1 MGVTLQNL
9 IDAAQSA
16 SDGTAAKD
24 AVAVLLA
31 ENASSPDVDVVALA
45 TEAVAA
51 FNDLHSAGAD
61 SDDALAAVEALA
73 DVIDGVAIEQ
83 ARLDQ
88 SAQEHRDRLDTLAER
103 VKAATGAEDAADGEG
118 GDAATSDADATGATG
133 EADTGSD
140 ADTTADTGA
149 VDVGAADASAAPVE
163 AVAASANRPV
173 RRVRLADL
181 PRKEVVTTQTA
192 PRLSITAA
200 ADVAGFATG
209 QRLASTTELARAAN
223 ARMGAFATGVEGI
236 VQRAGIAQ
244 IRIPFQ
250 DDLVADGT
258 RDQEVIDHA
267 ADAGRLEGGSLVAA
281 GGWCAPSE
289 TLYELGGILADA
301 NVGLIDVP
309 EVQAKRGG
317 LRFTEGP
324 DYTAIYNATGFMQTE
339 AQAIAGDGFTKPT
352 GETVAGTE
360 KPFYRVPCPEFAEKR
375 AETAGLGI
383 VAGILQ
389 NDAYPEVTAEV
400 VEHALIAHS
409 HKVNARTIKR
419 MVDES
424 GTAISLSLGASA
436 STSVLNA
443 LDIQIVDYRYLNRAP
458 ESLTLEV
465 KAPMWLKAVFRA
477 DLAQRS
483 GLTPDEGYK
492 ISDQQIDSWFAA
504 RNAKPQ
510 WVYDWQDAF
519 TGVASGFGGATAITS
534 WPDTVDLLIYAA
546 GTFVRARGEV
556 INLEGIYDSTN
567 LEVNDFHRLF
577 VEEKLLVIKRR
588 WKARLLRVPLA
599 LNGATGIAREL
610 DGDGKIVPVT
620 P

>member
-1 MGVTLQNL
+1 MGVTLQDL
-9 IDAAQSA
+9 INAAQSPAEGADAKAAVATLLADNA
-16 SDGTAAKD
+16 SDA
-24 AVAVLLA
+24 
-31 ENASSPDVDVVALA
+31 NVDVVALA
-45 TEAVAA
+45 SEAVST
-51 FNDLHSAGAD
+51 FNDLHAAGAD
-61 SDDALAAVEALA
+61 SEDALAAIEALA
-73 DVIDGVAIEQ
+73 DVIDGIAVEQ
-83 ARLDQ
+83 GRRDQ
-88 SAQEHRDRLDTLAER
+88 AAAEHQDRLASLAER
-103 VKAATGAEDAADGEG
+103 VKAATGAENSSDNEDGDG
-118 GDAATSDADATGATG
+118 GDGDATGASG
-133 EADTGSD
+133 EAESGD
-140 ADTTADTGA
+140 AGAAADAGTADSGA
-149 VDVGAADASAAPVE
+149 TDASAAPVE

-192 PRLSITAA
+192 PTLSITAA
-200 ADVAGFATG
+200 ADVAGFAAGQRIVDTG
-209 QRLASTTELARAAN
+209 QLARAAN
-223 ARMGAFATGVEGI
+223 ARMGAFPTGAPNVMM
-236 VQRAGIAQ
+236 RAGIAQ
-244 IRIPFQ
+244 IHIPFQ

-267 ADAGRLEGGSLVAA
+267 ADASRLKGGSLVAA
-281 GGWCAPSE
+281 GGWCSPSE
-289 TLYELGGILADA
+289 TLFDLGGILADA
-301 NVGLIDVP
+301 NAGLVDVA

-360 KPFYRVPCPEFAEKR
+360 KPFYRVPCPEFSEKR

-389 NDAYPEVTAEV
+389 NDAYPEMTAEV
-400 VEHALIAHS
+400 VEHALIAHA

-424 GTAISLSLGASA
+424 GAAISLSLGASA

-504 RNAKPQ
+504 RNAKAQ

-519 TGVASGFGGATAITS
+519 TGVANGFGGASAITS

-567 LEVNDFHRLF
+567 LKANDFHRLF

-610 DGDGKIVPVT
+610 DGDGKIVPAT

>member
-1 MGVTLQNL
+1 MGVTLQDL
-9 IDAAQSA
+9 INAAQSPAEGSDAKAAVATLLADNA
-16 SDGTAAKD
+16 SDA
-24 AVAVLLA
+24 
-31 ENASSPDVDVVALA
+31 NVDVAALA
-45 TEAVAA
+45 SEAVST
-51 FNDLHSAGAD
+51 FNDLHAAGAD
-61 SDDALAAVEALA
+61 SEDALAAIEALA
-73 DVIDGVAIEQ
+73 DVIDGIAVEQ
-83 ARLDQ
+83 GRRDQ
-88 SAQEHRDRLDTLAER
+88 AAAEHQDRLASLAER
-103 VKAATGAEDAADGEG
+103 VKAATGAETSSDEDGDG
-118 GDAATSDADATGATG
+118 GDADATGASG
-133 EADTGSD
+133 EADAGDGGASAD
-140 ADTTADTGA
+140 AGAADTGA
-149 VDVGAADASAAPVE
+149 TDASAAPVE

-192 PRLSITAA
+192 PTLSITAA
-200 ADVAGFATG
+200 ADVAGFAAGQRIVDTG
-209 QRLASTTELARAAN
+209 QLARAAN
-223 ARMGAFATGVEGI
+223 ARMGAFPTGAPNVMM
-236 VQRAGIAQ
+236 RAGIAQ
-244 IRIPFQ
+244 IHIPFQ

-258 RDQEVIDHA
+258 RDQEVIDYA
-267 ADAGRLEGGSLVAA
+267 ADTSRLKGGSLVAA
-281 GGWCAPSE
+281 GGWCSPSE
-289 TLYELGGILADA
+289 TLFELGGILADA
-301 NVGLIDVP
+301 NAGLVDVA

-389 NDAYPEVTAEV
+389 NDAYPEMTAEV
-400 VEHALIAHS
+400 VEHALIAHA

-424 GTAISLSLGASA
+424 GAAISLSLGASA

-504 RNAKPQ
+504 RNAKAQ

-519 TGVASGFGGATAITS
+519 TGVANGFGGATAITS

-567 LEVNDFHRLF
+567 LKVNDFHRLF

-610 DGDGKIVPVT
+610 DGDGKIVPAT

>member
-1 MGVTLQNL
+1 MGVTLQDL
-9 IDAAQSA
+9 INAAQSPA
-16 SDGTAAKD
+16 EGSDAKA
-24 AVAVLLA
+24 AVAALLA
-31 ENASSPDVDVVALA
+31 EKAADAEVDVAALA
-45 TEAVAA
+45 TEAVST
-51 FNDLHSAGAD
+51 FNDLHAAGAD
-61 SDDALAAVEALA
+61 SEDTLAAIEALA
-73 DVIDGVAIEQ
+73 DVIDGIGVEQGRRDQVA
-83 ARLDQ
+83 A
-88 SAQEHRDRLDTLAER
+88 EHQDRLESLAAR
-103 VKAATGAEDAADGEG
+103 VKAATGSEESPEGEG
-118 GDAATSDADATGATG
+118 SDNTEGSGDGGTDTGDAST
-133 EADTGSD
+133 DTGTES
-140 ADTTADTGA
+140 AAETTAGET
-149 VDVGAADASAAPVE
+149 APAPE

-181 PRKEVVTTQTA
+181 PRKEVVTPQT
-192 PRLSITAA
+192 PTLSITAA
-200 ADVAGFATG
+200 ADVAGFAAG
-209 QRLASTTELARAAN
+209 QRITDTAQLARAAN
-223 ARMGAFATGVEGI
+223 ARMGAFPTGAPNVMM
-236 VQRAGIAQ
+236 RAGIAQ
-244 IRIPFQ
+244 IHIPFQ

-267 ADAGRLEGGSLVAA
+267 ADASRLEGGSLVAA

-289 TLYELGGILADA
+289 TLYDLGGILADA
-301 NVGLIDVP
+301 NAGLVSLP

-339 AQAIAGDGFTKPT
+339 AQAIAGSGFTKPT
-352 GETVAGTE
+352 GEAVAGTE
-360 KPFYRVPCPEFAEKR
+360 KPFYRVPCPNFDEKR

-389 NDAYPEVTAEV
+389 NDAYPEMTAEI

-424 GTAISLSLGASA
+424 GTAISLNLGASA
-436 STSVLNA
+436 SVSVLNA
-443 LDIQIVDYRYLNRAP
+443 LDIQIVDYRYLNRTP
-458 ESLTLEV
+458 ETMTLEV
-465 KAPMWLKAVFRA
+465 LAPIFLKAVFRS
-477 DLAQRS
+477 DLAQRN
-483 GLTPDEGYK
+483 GLTPDEAYK

-504 RNAKPQ
+504 RNAKAQ

-519 TGVASGFGGATAITS
+519 TGVTNGFGGATAITS

-567 LEVNDFHRLF
+567 LKVNDFHRLF

-610 DGDGKIVPVT
+610 DGDGKIVPPT

>member
-1 MGVTLQNL
+1 MGVTLQDL
-9 IDAAQSA
+9 INAAQSPA
-16 SDGTAAKD
+16 EGSDAK
-24 AVAVLLA
+24 A
-31 ENASSPDVDVVALA
+31 
-45 TEAVAA
+45 AVAA
-51 FNDLHSAGAD
+51 VLADNAADAEFDVAALANEAVSTFNELHAAGAD
-61 SDDALAAVEALA
+61 SDDALAAIEALA
-73 DVIDGVAIEQ
+73 DVIDGISVEQ
-83 ARLDQ
+83 GRRDQ
-88 SAQEHRDRLDTLAER
+88 AAAEHQDRLASLAER
-103 VKAATGAEDAADGEG
+103 VKAATGAENSSDEVGDGG
-118 GDAATSDADATGATG
+118 DADATSASGEAGAGDAGAT
-133 EADTGSD
+133 AD
-140 ADTTADTGA
+140 AGA
-149 VDVGAADASAAPVE
+149 VDAGATDASAAPVE

-181 PRKEVVTTQTA
+181 PRKEAVTPQA

-200 ADVAGFATG
+200 ADVAGFAAG
-209 QRLASTTELARAAN
+209 QRITDTAELARAAN
-223 ARMGAFATGVEGI
+223 ARMGAFPAGAPGVMM
-236 VQRAGIAQ
+236 RAGIAQ
-244 IRIPFQ
+244 IHIPFES
-250 DDLVADGT
+250 DLVADGT

-267 ADAGRLEGGSLVAA
+267 ADTSRLQGGSLVAA

-289 TLYELGGILADA
+289 TLFELGGILADA
-301 NVGLIDVP
+301 NAGLVSLP

-324 DYTAIYNATGFMQTE
+324 DYTTIYNATGFMQTE

-352 GETVAGTE
+352 GEAVAGTE
-360 KPFYRVPCPEFAEKR
+360 KPFYRVPCPEFGEKR
-375 AETAGLGI
+375 AESAGLGI

-389 NDAYPEVTAEV
+389 NDAYPEMTAEV

-419 MVDES
+419 MIDES
-424 GTAISLSLGASA
+424 GAAISLDLGASA

-443 LDIQIVDYRYLNRAP
+443 LDIQIVDYRYLNRTP
-458 ESLTLEV
+458 ESMTLEV
-465 KAPMWLKAVFRA
+465 LAPMWLKAVFRS
-477 DLAQRS
+477 DLAQRN

-492 ISDQQIDSWFAA
+492 ITDQQIDAWFAA

-546 GTFVRARGEV
+546 GTFVRSRGEV

-567 LEVNDFHRLF
+567 IKQNDFHRLF

-610 DGDGKIVPVT
+610 DGDGKIVPAT

>member
-1 MGVTLQNL
+1 MGVTLQDL
-9 IDAAQSA
+9 INAAQSPAEGSDAKAAVATLLADNA
-16 SDGTAAKD
+16 SDA
-24 AVAVLLA
+24 
-31 ENASSPDVDVVALA
+31 NVDVAALA
-45 TEAVAA
+45 SEAVST
-51 FNDLHSAGAD
+51 FNDLHAAGAD
-61 SDDALAAVEALA
+61 SEDALAAIEALA
-73 DVIDGVAIEQ
+73 DVIDGIAVEQ
-83 ARLDQ
+83 GRRDQ
-88 SAQEHRDRLDTLAER
+88 AAAEHQDRLASLAER
-103 VKAATGAEDAADGEG
+103 VKAATGAETSSDEDGDG
-118 GDAATSDADATGATG
+118 GDADATGASG
-133 EADTGSD
+133 EADAGDGGASAD
-140 ADTTADTGA
+140 AGAADTGA
-149 VDVGAADASAAPVE
+149 TDASAAPVE

-181 PRKEVVTTQTA
+181 PRKKIRTIRDQVAV
-192 PRLSITAA
+192 LAA
-200 ADVAGFATG
+200 ADVAGFAAGQRIVDTG
-209 QRLASTTELARAAN
+209 QLARAAN
-223 ARMGAFATGVEGI
+223 ARMGAFPTGAPNVMM
-236 VQRAGIAQ
+236 RAGIAQ
-244 IRIPFQ
+244 IHIPFQ

-267 ADAGRLEGGSLVAA
+267 ADTSRLKGGSLVAA
-281 GGWCAPSE
+281 GGWCSPSE
-289 TLYELGGILADA
+289 TLFELGGILADA
-301 NVGLIDVP
+301 NAGLVDVA

-389 NDAYPEVTAEV
+389 NDAYPEMTAEV
-400 VEHALIAHS
+400 VEHALIAHA

-424 GTAISLSLGASA
+424 GAAISLSLGASA

-504 RNAKPQ
+504 RNAKAQ

-519 TGVASGFGGATAITS
+519 TGIANGFGGASAITS

-567 LEVNDFHRLF
+567 LKANDFHRLF

-610 DGDGKIVPVT
+610 DGDGKIVPAT

>member
-9 IDAAQSA
+9 IDAAQGV
-16 SDGTAAKD
+16 SDGTTPQD
-24 AVAVLLA
+24 AVAALLSEHADDPDLDIDALQA
-31 ENASSPDVDVVALA
+31 EAIS
-45 TEAVAA
+45 T
-51 FNDLHSAGAD
+51 FNDLNGEGAD
-61 SDDALAAVEALA
+61 DQAIAAMEALA
-73 DVIDGVAIEQ
+73 DVIDGTRVEQDRRTASAEEQQ
-83 ARLDQ
+83 ARLTSLSQ
-88 SAQEHRDRLDTLAER
+88 R
-103 VKAATGAEDAADGEG
+103 VKAATGDTGEEPAGEAEDEDGKDKE
-118 GDAATSDADATGATG
+118 AEEATA
-133 EADTGSD
+133 
-140 ADTTADTGA
+140 
-149 VDVGAADASAAPVE
+149 ASAAAAPEPEAPAAQPE

-181 PRKEVVTTQTA
+181 PRKEVVTSQAA
-192 PRLSITAA
+192 PTLSITAA

-209 QRLASTTELARAAN
+209 QRLASTAELARAAN

-244 IRIPFQ
+244 IHIPFQ
-250 DDLVADGT
+250 DDLVADGS

-267 ADAGRLEGGSLVAA
+267 ADPSRLKGGSLVAA

-301 NVGLIDVP
+301 NAGLIDVP

-324 DYTAIYNATGFMQTE
+324 DFTAIYNATGFMQTE
-339 AQAIAGDGFTKPT
+339 AQAIAATGFTKPT

-360 KPFYRVPCPEFAEKR
+360 KPFYRVPCPNFDEKR

-389 NDAYPEVTAEV
+389 NDAYPEMTAEV

-424 GTAISLSLGASA
+424 GSAITLNLGASA

-443 LDIQIVDYRYLNRAP
+443 IDIQIVDYRYLNRAP
-458 ESLTLEV
+458 EALTLEV

-492 ISDQQIDSWFAA
+492 ISDQQIDAWFAA

-519 TGVASGFGGATAITS
+519 TGVANGFGGAAAITS

-567 LEVNDFHRLF
+567 LKANDFHRLF

-599 LNGATGIAREL
+599 LNGATGVAREL

>member
-1 MGVTLQNL
+1 MGVTLQDL
-9 IDAAQSA
+9 INAAQSPA
-16 SDGTAAKD
+16 EGSDAK
-24 AVAVLLA
+24 A
-31 ENASSPDVDVVALA
+31 
-45 TEAVAA
+45 AVAA
-51 FNDLHSAGAD
+51 LLADNASGGNVDVAALANEAVSTFHELHAAGAD
-61 SDDALAAVEALA
+61 TDDALAAIEALA
-73 DVIDGVAIEQ
+73 DVIDGIAVEQGRREQ
-83 ARLDQ
+83 A
-88 SAQEHRDRLDTLAER
+88 AAEHQDRLANLAAR
-103 VKAATGAEDAADGEG
+103 VNAVTGESESTEGEG
-118 GDAATSDADATGATG
+118 GDNTEDGGDGGADSGSEAAEGAESG
-133 EADTGSD
+133 AEAAGDT
-140 ADTTADTGA
+140 
-149 VDVGAADASAAPVE
+149 APAPE

-181 PRKEVVTTQTA
+181 PRQEIVTPQSPT
-192 PRLSITAA
+192 LSITAA
-200 ADVAGFATG
+200 ADVAGFAAG
-209 QRLASTTELARAAN
+209 QRIVDTAELARAAN
-223 ARMGAFATGVEGI
+223 ARMGAFPTGAPNVLM
-236 VQRAGIAQ
+236 RAGIAQ
-244 IRIPFQ
+244 IHIPFE

-258 RDQEVIDHA
+258 RDQDVINHA
-267 ADAGRLEGGSLVAA
+267 ADTSRLQGGSLVAS

-301 NVGLIDVP
+301 NAGLVSLP

-324 DYTAIYNATGFMQTE
+324 DYTSIYNATGFIQTE
-339 AQAIAGDGFTKPT
+339 AQAIAGSGFTTPT
-352 GETVAGTE
+352 GGTVAGTE
-360 KPFYRVPCPEFAEKR
+360 KPFYRVPCPNFSEQR
-375 AETAGLGI
+375 AEAAGLGI

-389 NDAYPEVTAEV
+389 NDAYPEMTAEI

-424 GTAISLSLGASA
+424 GTAISLNLGASA
-436 STSVLNA
+436 SASVLNS

-477 DLAQRS
+477 DLAQRN
-483 GLTPDEGYK
+483 GLTADEAYK
-492 ISDQQIDSWFAA
+492 ITDQQIDSWFAA
-504 RNAKPQ
+504 RNAKPE

-519 TGVASGFGGATAITS
+519 TGVTGGFGGATAITS
-534 WPDTVDLLIYAA
+534 WPDTVDVLIYAA

-567 LEVNDFHRLF
+567 LKVNDFHRLF

-588 WKARLLRVPLA
+588 WKSRLLRIPLA

-610 DGDGKIVPVT
+610 DADGKIVPPT